1 MAQAGFTARMAIG
14 LLGVS
19 ESGYYAWRERT
30 PSARSLRQA
39 WLSRIIR
46 DIHRS
51 SGAVFGYRRI
61 RQELGHRYGIN
72 VSHQTVERLMG
83 QAGLRGRSGRVG
95 YHAPGPATGPVGGV
109 AGRRWIIDVHTPHH
123 PHTPDHSH
131 IPDPHT
137 PDHGYAPDHLRAPGH
152 FRVAGR
158 PLAVWWVAVVLDTT
172 THRLVA
178 FSTGR
183 RPTGHLIDQALD
195 QAITQEAATPP
206 TPGTGG
212 ELAGC
217 SFTTRAH
224 ALRRAPGSGT
234 VGDWYEHSLTEA
246 FWHTLRHELELAHH
260 ARTGADHHGQTL
272 LDTLEHLAHQP

>member
-1 MAQAGFTARMAIG
+1 
-14 LLGVS
+14 
-19 ESGYYAWRERT
+19 
-30 PSARSLRQA
+30 
-39 WLSRIIR
+39 
-46 DIHRS
+46 
-51 SGAVFGYRRI
+51 
-61 RQELGHRYGIN
+61 HRYGIN

-95 YHAPGPATGPVGGV
+95 YHSPGPATGPGIGPVGGV
-109 AGRRWIIDVHTPHH
+109 AGRRWIVDVHTPHSPDHGYTPDH
-123 PHTPDHSH
+123 PHTP
-131 IPDPHT
+131 
-137 PDHGYAPDHLRAPGH
+137 
-152 FRVAGR
+152 GR
-158 PLAVWWVAVVLDTT
+158 PLAVWWAAVVLDTT
-172 THRLVA
+172 THRLIA

-212 ELAGC
+212 ELTGC

-224 ALRRAPGSGT
+224 TLRRAPGSGT

>member
-1 MAQAGFTARMAIG
+1 MTIG

-61 RQELGHRYGIN
+61 GRNSVTATASTSAIRRGTPDGP
-72 VSHQTVERLMG
+72 G
-83 QAGLRGRSGRVG
+83 GLRAVPDASATT
-95 YHAPGPATGPVGGV
+95 APGRPAGRPPVRAAGRPVGW
-109 AGRRWIIDVHTPHH
+109 GRRWIIDVDSPDH
-123 PHTPDHSH
+123 PH
-131 IPDPHT
+131 
-137 PDHGYAPDHLRAPGH
+137 
-152 FRVAGR
+152 
-158 PLAVWWVAVVLDTT
+158 AVWWAAIVLDTT
-172 THRLVA
+172 THRLIA

-183 RPTGHLIDQALD
+183 RPT
-195 QAITQEAATPP
+195 ATSSSRHWTSDHPGSRH
-206 TPGTGG
+206 TPRPDTAG

-217 SFTTRAH
+217 SFTARAH

-246 FWHTLRHELELAHH
+246 FWHTLRRELAHH
-260 ARTGADHHGQTL
+260 ARPEADHHGQAL
-272 LDTLEHLAHQP
+272 LDTLERLTRQL

>member
-1 MAQAGFTARMAIG
+1 MAQAGFTARMTIG

-95 YHAPGPATGPVGGV
+95 YHSPRPATAPGTGPGSGPAGGMG
-109 AGRRWIIDVHTPHH
+109 GRRWIIDVD
-123 PHTPDHSH
+123 TPDH
-131 IPDPHT
+131 PH
-137 PDHGYAPDHLRAPGH
+137 
-152 FRVAGR
+152 
-158 PLAVWWVAVVLDTT
+158 AVWWAAIVLDTT
-172 THRLVA
+172 THRLIA

-183 RPTGHLIDQALD
+183 RPTSHLIDQALD

-206 TPGTGG
+206 TPDTAG

-217 SFTTRAH
+217 SFTARAH
-224 ALRRAPGSGT
+224 TLRRAPGSGT
-234 VGDWYEHSLTEA
+234 VGDWYEHNLTEA
-246 FWHTLRHELELAHH
+246 FWRTLRRELAHH
-260 ARTGADHHGQTL
+260 ARPGADHHGQAL
-272 LDTLEHLAHQP
+272 LDTLERLTRQP

>member
-1 MAQAGFTARMAIG
+1 MAQAGFTARMTIG

-46 DIHRS
+46 DIHHS

-95 YHAPGPATGPVGGV
+95 HHSPGPATAPGTGPGTAPGTGPGSGPAGGMG
-109 AGRRWIIDVHTPHH
+109 GRRWIIDVD
-123 PHTPDHSH
+123 TPDH
-131 IPDPHT
+131 PH
-137 PDHGYAPDHLRAPGH
+137 
-152 FRVAGR
+152 
-158 PLAVWWVAVVLDTT
+158 AVWWAAIVLDTT
-172 THRLVA
+172 THRLIA

-183 RPTGHLIDQALD
+183 RPTSHLIDQALD

-206 TPGTGG
+206 TPDTAG

-217 SFTTRAH
+217 SFTARAH
-224 ALRRAPGSGT
+224 TLRRAPGSGT

-246 FWHTLRHELELAHH
+246 FWRTLRSELAHH
-260 ARTGADHHGQTL
+260 ARPGADHHGQAL
-272 LDTLEHLAHQP
+272 LDTLERLTRQP